1 MGFLVNECISLC
13 LNILI
18 NKMFEFKKDW
28 NYLVIGMKLEL
39 SNIEIFK
46 VY

>member
-1 MGFLVNECISLC
+1 MIIRR
-13 LNILI
+13 LNIDLIVGGILI

-28 NYLVIGMKLEL
+28 YYLVIGMKLEL